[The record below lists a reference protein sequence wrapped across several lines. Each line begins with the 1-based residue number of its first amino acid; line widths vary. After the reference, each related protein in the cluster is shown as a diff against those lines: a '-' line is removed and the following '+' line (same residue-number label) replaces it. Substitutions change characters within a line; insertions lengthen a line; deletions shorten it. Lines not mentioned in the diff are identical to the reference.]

1 MVHGFHPSSQSV
13 HCTGGSV
20 VAGVHPSS
28 QPVHC
33 TGESVVAGFYPS
45 SQPVGVQPVVEDFL
59 PGTSVSMCVFVVCS
73 CVRSG
78 GGEVVGRCM
87 GMCSTDEWIVN
98 RETGYLVSWYSEPS

>member
-1 MVHGFHPSSQSV
+1 MVAVFHPSSQPV

-20 VAGVHPSS
+20 VAGFHPSS
-28 QPVHC
+28 QPV
-33 TGESVVAGFYPS
+33 GG
-45 SQPVGVQPVVEDFL
+45 QPVVEDVL
-59 PGTSVSMCVFVVCS
+59 PGTSECMFVFVVCS

-98 RETGYLVSWYSEPS
+98 RETGYLVSWYFEPS